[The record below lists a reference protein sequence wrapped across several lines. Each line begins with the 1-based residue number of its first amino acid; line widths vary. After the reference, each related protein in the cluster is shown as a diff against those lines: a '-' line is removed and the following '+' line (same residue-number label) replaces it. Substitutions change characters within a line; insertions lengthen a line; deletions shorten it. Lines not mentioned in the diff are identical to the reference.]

1 LYDESRISKVQ
12 GFDGSCGGVL
22 MMKEDEV
29 GDAPMVRIIRNLLSE
44 EVNDFK
50 AVSNDGKR
58 ALMLEI
64 LVSTSSMVFSSV
76 MMLRLRAAKLPPP
89 KGNTEPLDLVM

>member
-1 LYDESRISKVQ
+1 
-12 GFDGSCGGVL
+12 

-44 EVNDFK
+44 EVNDFR
-50 AVSNDGKR
+50 AVSNDGRR

-64 LVSTSSMVFSSV
+64 LVSTSCMVFSSV
-76 MMLRLRAAKLPPP
+76 MMLRLRAAKTPPS
-89 KGNTEPLDLVM
+89 KEKPLD